1 MTEPSYLPDLEFH
14 RIVMF
19 SPASC
24 LLTLSAK
31 SFYYANEKLAGTESK
46 QFIFRVAGKNR
57 YGIIHT
63 EKTLLTI
70 VYLEDAGGGM
80 FDLKHSL

>member
-1 MTEPSYLPDLEFH
+1 MHDRTIFLPDLEFH
-14 RIVMF
+14 RIVNV
-19 SPASC
+19 
-24 LLTLSAK
+24 LSGK
-31 SFYYANEKLAGTESK
+31 LPSDSVGKKFFTIANEKLAGTESK

-63 EKTLLTI
+63 EKTLLII

-80 FDLKHSL
+80 FD